1 MFLKIKRPLSLSL
14 QLSLWY
20 TSVSFLLLLLG
31 SGWMYL
37 QLVRAYDASEADFLL
52 RKALTLKELARQQDL
67 PILKW
72 EIAGSYLDGRTRPRA
87 GAAPSAPFALT
98 LSRVL
103 SPDGSIMIETDRMS
117 EQIPMQSFPLEGP
130 LNGTYRGRLFRM
142 LAMTSAEG
150 FRIQVARDYTLQENI
165 VASYRRKLW
174 SFLGIGLL
182 LSAQA
187 GFMIARHGMRPVEG
201 IAGTL
206 QRIGSS
212 TLGERVKTEGLPAEL
227 SLLASTFNKTLDRLE
242 DAFARMASFS
252 SDIAHELRTPIGN
265 LRGESEVA
273 LSRARTVEEY
283 RDILESSLEEYL
295 RLSQIIDR
303 LLFLARAENPATEI
317 HREPV
322 DVGMELQKVCEFYEA
337 AASDASIGL
346 DIVTPPSF
354 IVGVDRTLLQRA
366 LSNLIEN
373 SLAHTSAGGHIRLEA
388 VRSNGSL
395 LISVADD
402 GCGIATE
409 HLTRVF
415 DRFYRIDRARSQNN
429 GGAGLGLAIVK
440 SVASMHGGEAGI
452 DSTVGKGTRVT
463 LRLPVA

>member
-373 SLAHTSAGGHIRLEA
+373 SRKVLKTQADQGSSIKSFAHDLAALSAQLKSSDGDLRRVIGNATPAAKSRIAGWRCTG
-388 VRSNGSL
+388 VR
-395 LISVADD
+395 
-402 GCGIATE
+402 
-409 HLTRVF
+409 
-415 DRFYRIDRARSQNN
+415 
-429 GGAGLGLAIVK
+429 
-440 SVASMHGGEAGI
+440 
-452 DSTVGKGTRVT
+452 
-463 LRLPVA
+463 